1 MTQWGTVR
9 ARRKRHRRDAPTSAK
24 ASARQVAGAVQDDWR
39 GARTPGL
46 RASVWSAVAL
56 VLHPIKIKLEMCASE
71 AHIRPVP
78 VETKELRE
86 ERLVARVS
94 GADKQ
99 LFQRAAS
106 LEGRSVATFVIAH
119 AREVARRIVA
129 DYETIELDAVQ
140 SRRFVKAL
148 LNPDPA
154 APTRLKKAAAAYR
167 QRVTD

>member
-1 MTQWGTVR
+1 M
-9 ARRKRHRRDAPTSAK
+9 
-24 ASARQVAGAVQDDWR
+24 
-39 GARTPGL
+39 
-46 RASVWSAVAL
+46 
-56 VLHPIKIKLEMCASE
+56 
-71 AHIRPVP
+71 P

-106 LEGRSVATFVIAH
+106 LEGRSVAAFVIAH

-129 DYETIELDAVQ
+129 DYEAIELDAVQ

-148 LNPDPA
+148 LNPTA
-154 APTRLKKAAAAYR
+154 SAPTRLKKAAAACR
-167 QRVTD
+167 QRVAA

>member
-1 MTQWGTVR
+1 MY
-9 ARRKRHRRDAPTSAK
+9 
-24 ASARQVAGAVQDDWR
+24 
-39 GARTPGL
+39 
-46 RASVWSAVAL
+46 AL
-56 VLHPIKIKLEMCASE
+56 E
-71 AHIRPVP
+71 AHISPVL

-129 DYETIELDAVQ
+129 DYETIELDEVQ

-148 LNPDPA
+148 LNPAPA
-154 APTRLKKAAAAYR
+154 APTRLKKAAVAHR
-167 QRVTD
+167 QRVAD